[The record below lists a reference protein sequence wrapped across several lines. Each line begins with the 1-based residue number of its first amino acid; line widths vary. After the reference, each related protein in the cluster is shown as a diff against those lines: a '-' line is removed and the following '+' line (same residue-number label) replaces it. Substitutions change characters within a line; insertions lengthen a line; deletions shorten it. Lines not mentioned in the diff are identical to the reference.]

1 MYLYLSCVM
10 ISVVCVRLHVISP
23 MVSFHHRNYFS
34 PFCGRTKIR
43 DIYGQKKFRRLPLI
57 FTHQFSPTTLTD
69 THSYTRT
76 NTHSNSPVWFHPTIS
91 THALSLTNFIHLF
104 SPTFFHLPFF
114 TLSFFTLTDSFHPL
128 CRRNQ
133 FSRTILC
140 ALVSPTCRFH
150 LLVDIIYLQ
159 ISYTCTCLVDW
170 CFLSFFLS
178 WVSKAQPNR

>member
-91 THALSLTNFIHLF
+91 THALSLTNFIHPFFTNLF
-104 SPTFFHLPFF
+104 SPTPFHPFFFHPHRFLSPAVPQKSIF
-114 TLSFFTLTDSFHPL
+114 THDSLRSGFTNL
-128 CRRNQ
+128 Q
-133 FSRTILC
+133 I
-140 ALVSPTCRFH
+140 SPTCRFH
-150 LLVDIIYLQ
+150 ILEYFIYLHL
-159 ISYTCTCLVDW
+159 SCWLMFPF
-170 CFLSFFLS
+170 FLSFLGFEGTT
-178 WVSKAQPNR
+178 